1 MLPKH
6 LLMNPFASESSRVP
20 RKKRHLLSPAMPA
33 AKSKPQ
39 LPPPGRIPK
48 PSPGSRKA
56 TVEKPH
62 VVLVEDSAEDV
73 QLLEAAL
80 EAAPFD
86 VRLTR
91 LANGREALHYLTSP
105 IFNGDREEHP
115 LPDIL
120 LLDLGLPGVSGLEVL
135 KRVRAL
141 PGLDGLTVFALTN
154 SHDDWDVYRAN
165 ELLVDA
171 YLIKPSTFA
180 GLVELVRDIRSGWL
194 KA

>member
-1 MLPKH
+1 
-6 LLMNPFASESSRVP
+6 MNPFASEYYRVP
-20 RKKRHLLSPAMPA
+20 RKKRHLL
-33 AKSKPQ
+33 
-39 LPPPGRIPK
+39 LP
-48 PSPGSRKA
+48 
-56 TVEKPH
+56 EKPAGTIKPVFASQDRRLVPELKSGTTTTGKPH
-62 VVLVEDSAEDV
+62 IVLVEDCVEDV

-80 EAAPFD
+80 ESAPFE

-91 LANGREALHYLTSP
+91 LANGREALFYLTSP
-105 IFNGDREEHP
+105 IFDTDRDNHP

-120 LLDLGLPGVSGLEVL
+120 LLDLGLPGGVSGLEVL
-135 KRVRAL
+135 KTVRSK
-141 PGLDGLTVFALTN
+141 PTLDGLIVYALTS

-171 YLIKPSTFA
+171 YLTKPTTFA